1 MREVTN
7 LHGFDPSKNFFSLPL
22 AQVREIASRVAVPV
36 VAQAAETGELL
47 NVRGHEVLRDA
58 LAGEF
63 PSLSAD
69 GLFSL
74 ADEVAGTACM
84 IATVEWRKAGY
95 RPGDSPTVGLSAL
108 AGALLIHLYA
118 SPSLCPP
125 SSVSPREM
133 NMQRSTSIP
142 MAGHRTPR
150 RMRCGSGLNWVE
162 NVNNPCTNIGR
173 HCKPTLEKH
182 YAETSCDSPNNARVA
197 GSFVSEADST
207 RIKSHLHGH
216 YLGFRSFVPSLRSS
230 TAGEMCR

>member
-1 MREVTN
+1 MRKVTN

-22 AQVREIASRVAVPV
+22 AQAREIASRVVVPV

-74 ADEVAGTACM
+74 AEEVAGTACM

-118 SPSLCPP
+118 SPESLPAQLCVATWDEHATLYKHSNYRPP
-125 SSVSPREM
+125 HPTKDAMRQWAQLGREHQQSM
-133 NMQRSTSIP
+133 YEYWQ
-142 MAGHRTPR
+142 A
-150 RMRCGSGLNWVE
+150 LQA
-162 NVNNPCTNIGR
+162 NP
-173 HCKPTLEKH
+173 
-182 YAETSCDSPNNARVA
+182 
-197 GSFVSEADST
+197 
-207 RIKSHLHGH
+207 
-216 YLGFRSFVPSLRSS
+216 
-230 TAGEMCR
+230 